1 MKDFVHR
8 PTTAEYYRRVLANVI
23 LCKREWQVDP
33 TALLIF
39 FGQSIECRGV
49 RNNYQI
55 VAGNQVRA
63 YNGANHKPHGE
74 RGGTGFDPHQLSP
87 GFTYAEVEAM
97 MRACPDFHAGR

>member
-23 LCKREWQVDP
+23 PCKREWQVDL

-39 FGQSIECRGV
+39 FGQSIEGRGV

-63 YNGANHKPHGE
+63 CNGANHKPHGE
-74 RGGTGFDPHQLSP
+74 RGKRGSIPTN
-87 GFTYAEVEAM
+87 
-97 MRACPDFHAGR
+97 